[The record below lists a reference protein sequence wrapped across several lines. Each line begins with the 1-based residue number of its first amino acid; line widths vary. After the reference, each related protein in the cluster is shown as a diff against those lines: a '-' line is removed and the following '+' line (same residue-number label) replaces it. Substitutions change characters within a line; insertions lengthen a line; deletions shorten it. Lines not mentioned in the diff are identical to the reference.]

1 LIVIDACAL
10 VKVLVEKSDSAD
22 AVRERL
28 RGETLGA
35 PSLVDAEVLSTL
47 RGLTLGGKLAEQRAH
62 AALPLLLLADM
73 PLERAPL
80 PAHLERAWQ
89 LRANYSA
96 YDAFYVA
103 LAEFAACP
111 LVTCDARLSRG
122 TGATCAIEAFP

>member
-1 LIVIDACAL
+1 MIVIDASAL

-47 RGLTLGGKLAEQRAH
+47 RGLTLSGKLPEQRAH
-62 AALPLLLLADM
+62 TALSLLATM

-103 LAEFAACP
+103 LAEFAGCP
-111 LVTCDARLSRG
+111 LITSDARLARG
-122 TGATCAIEAFP
+122 TGAICAIEVFP